1 MNPGS
6 VFESPFSGC
15 DSHVSRADEQEV
27 AGIAVSGPVVFQF
40 PTFLKHQEPTEP
52 GKFIVFPPTIRH
64 RATPNQSEEDRIT
77 IAANAFPDGLI
88 NATGVSHLNV
98 QVL

>member
-40 PTFLKHQEPTEP
+40 PTFLKHQEPETKKMGAKESGRFQGTLGQLWHLKP
-52 GKFIVFPPTIRH
+52 IR
-64 RATPNQSEEDRIT
+64 
-77 IAANAFPDGLI
+77 F
-88 NATGVSHLNV
+88 
-98 QVL
+98 